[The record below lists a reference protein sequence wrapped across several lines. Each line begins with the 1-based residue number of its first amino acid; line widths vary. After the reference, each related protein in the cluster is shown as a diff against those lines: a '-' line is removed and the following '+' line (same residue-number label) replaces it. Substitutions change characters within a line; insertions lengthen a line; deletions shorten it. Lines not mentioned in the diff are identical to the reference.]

1 MRNLVIVESPAKAK
15 TIAKYLGKDYSVIAS
30 FGHIREL
37 PSKDGS
43 VEPDKDFAMHYQV
56 SSKSTK
62 HVSEIAKLAKNSDK
76 IILAPD
82 PDREGESIAWHIVE
96 VLKQK
101 KIINNKTL
109 IERVVFN
116 AITKNSVIEAIKK
129 PRKMRG
135 FFMIIRI

>member
-62 HVSEIAKLAKNSDK
+62 HVSEI
-76 IILAPD
+76 
-82 PDREGESIAWHIVE
+82 EE
-96 VLKQK
+96 
-101 KIINNKTL
+101 T
-109 IERVVFN
+109 
-116 AITKNSVIEAIKK
+116 
-129 PRKMRG
+129 
-135 FFMIIRI
+135 